1 MSESEAVDHGKD
13 TEGGMRGFEYLEVKE
28 SAGVAASL
36 LEYLH
41 ACPICH
47 CTEMKH
53 YVRVPSLFNPGE
65 TIRYERCADCRTVI
79 RNPRLPPE
87 YRLARYEEP
96 EMSEESK
103 RLKPKSQVHYA
114 YMMKA
119 IERLA
124 PAGLGRRLFDFGCG
138 AGGFLLEA
146 RKAGWDVSGLELS
159 KDLAKHV
166 IDNYEIPVFQGLID
180 APEFAEERFDVV
192 ISSQVFEHLL
202 DPRQTLI
209 DVKAHLNRP
218 GMILIEVPN
227 RNDFRERLKRGK
239 MMDDSHLFYF
249 TAKSL
254 SRMLREQGFRVVKV
268 QEGMRPYRFLTDS
281 ENTPAPKLMEAGA
294 SLLSLAGVKTG
305 LSVFAVLD

>member
-1 MSESEAVDHGKD
+1 MSA
-13 TEGGMRGFEYLEVKE
+13 TTIEYEETKL
-28 SAGVAASL
+28 SAGVMASL

-47 CTEMKH
+47 CTVMHH

-65 TIRYERCADCRTVI
+65 TIRYERCGDCGTVI

-103 RLKPKSQVHYA
+103 RLKPKSQLHYA
-114 YMMKA
+114 YMTKV
-119 IERLA
+119 IEKLL
-124 PAGLGRRLFDFGCG
+124 PKGCGRRLFDFGCG

-146 RKAGWDVSGLELS
+146 KKAGYDVMGLELS

-166 IDNYEIPVFQGLID
+166 IEHYEIPVFQGLID
-180 APEFAEERFDVV
+180 APEFADEMFDVV
-192 ISSQVFEHLL
+192 LSSQVFEHLL

-209 DVKAHLNRP
+209 DVKAHMRRP
-218 GMILIEVPN
+218 GLILIEVPN
-227 RNDFRERLKRGK
+227 QYDVRERLSRGK

-249 TAKSL
+249 TARSL
-254 SRMLREQGFRVVKV
+254 SRMLAEQGFRVVKV
-268 QEGMRPYRFLTDS
+268 QEGMRPYRFLS
-281 ENTPAPKLMEAGA
+281 NPEKTPAPGLMEAGA
-294 SLLSLAGVKTG
+294 SLLSLLGVKTG
-305 LSVFAVLD
+305 LSVFAVLE

>member
-1 MSESEAVDHGKD
+1 MSESEKGERGEGA
-13 TEGGMRGFEYLEVKE
+13 EGGLKGFEYLEVKE

-47 CTEMKH
+47 CTDMRH

-65 TIRYERCADCRTVI
+65 TIRYERCADCKTVV

-96 EMSEESK
+96 EMSDESK

-124 PAGLGRRLFDFGCG
+124 PTGLGRRLFDFGCG

-166 IDNYEIPVFQGLID
+166 IEHHEIPVFQGLID

-202 DPRQTLI
+202 DPRQTWADPEAYDKQAAELVAMF
-209 DVKAHLNRP
+209 VKNFAQYEAQKSGASQVGTVGMGGAGESSTPASSHLNR
-218 GMILIEVPN
+218 
-227 RNDFRERLKRGK
+227 KSGK
-239 MMDDSHLFYF
+239 S
-249 TAKSL
+249 
-254 SRMLREQGFRVVKV
+254 SRQIADR
-268 QEGMRPYRFLTDS
+268 
-281 ENTPAPKLMEAGA
+281 
-294 SLLSLAGVKTG
+294 
-305 LSVFAVLD
+305 